1 MARDGSLPY
10 TPAGRQA
17 TASWWAR
24 VRTALRGSRAR
35 RRAAHHLY
43 VALVEQS
50 RQPLFYERWGV
61 PDSRDGRLEMVTLH
75 AMLVMRRLRREG
87 PVGEALAEEL
97 FTVLFADLDRHLREW
112 GVGDLSVGKQ
122 MRKLAE
128 SFFGRVT
135 AIDPVLS
142 QPDPAALADILR
154 RNVYSE
160 VADVDP
166 AAVASL
172 GHYLTAQ
179 DRWLAIQDSAELL
192 DGRLAFAPATEQ
204 GTTGGA

>member
-1 MARDGSLPY
+1 MARDGSLPH
-10 TPAGRQA
+10 TPAARQA

-35 RRAAHHLY
+35 RWAAHQLY

-50 RQPLFYERWGV
+50 RQPLFYDRWGV

-135 AIDPVLS
+135 AIDPILS
-142 QPDPAALADILR
+142 HPDPTALADILR
-154 RNVYSE
+154 RNVYTE
-160 VADVDP
+160 VSDVDP
-166 AAVASL
+166 AALANL
-172 GHYLTAQ
+172 GHYLLAQ
-179 DRWLAIQDSAELL
+179 DRWLAAQDGAALL
-192 DGRLAFAPATEQ
+192 EGHVAFVPAAGQ
-204 GTTGGA
+204 HATGDA